1 MREILRQNLPA
12 NPGREVARVAVPV
25 SLEFVLIL
33 GLNVVS
39 QIIVGGLGDTAV
51 AAVGFASSIQYIP
64 FFVLGALGASAS
76 ILVAR
81 AYGAHR
87 EKELNKVVSAA
98 LTTAL
103 IVGVIVAVPFVV
115 WPSEIFRAV
124 GASDAVVAAGSTY
137 LAISLGSLF
146 LGLLGQVLSG
156 VLRSAD
162 HARSPMVATIVTGVL
177 QVPIAIAMV
186 YGWGPI
192 PALGVTGAA
201 WAMVIAASLKVI
213 IMLVQTYG
221 VFHVAA
227 WETPGYLREW
237 KSVLG
242 PLVVLAAPMGL
253 TAGFWS
259 TGNFLY
265 NVLVQQLGDAALAA
279 SQIVGNLEGMFFV
292 GSLGLINAVNA
303 LVGRAVGAADG
314 TLARA
319 WTRYIKRVGIYGGI
333 VFGLLFALSSLCL
346 PMMFP
351 KVPTMVITYSVAGVL
366 INAVLQ
372 PVKVR
377 NALMGAAVLPSGN
390 DVKGVM
396 MGDFSAP
403 FLVGL
408 PLSLVLGLCTP
419 LGIFGVFI
427 GRGIEEF
434 AKLAIFTWRGHRLNW
449 DEIAKKHNMLNP
461 LAAEPAEGLIQ
472 K

>member
-1 MREILRQNLPA
+1 MRETLRQYLPA

-25 SLEFVLIL
+25 SLEFILIL

-64 FFVLGALGASAS
+64 FFVLGALGTSAS

-81 AYGAHR
+81 AYGAKR

-103 IVGVIVAVPFVV
+103 IVGVVVAIPFVI
-115 WPSEIFRAV
+115 WPSEIFAGV
-124 GASDAVVAAGSTY
+124 GASAAVVAEGSTF
-137 LAISLGSLF
+137 LALAMGSLF
-146 LGLLGQVLSG
+146 LGLISQVLSG

-162 HARSPMVATIVTGVL
+162 HARSPMVATIATGIL
-177 QVPIAIAMV
+177 QVPIAIVLV

-201 WAMVIAASLKVI
+201 WAMIISAALKVLV
-213 IMLVQTYG
+213 MVVQTFG
-221 VFHVAA
+221 VFHIAR
-227 WETPGYLREW
+227 WETPGHLREW
-237 KSVLG
+237 KSVLS

-265 NVLVQQLGDAALAA
+265 NVIVQQLGDAALAA

-292 GSLGLINAVNA
+292 GSLGLMNAVNA

-314 TLARA
+314 LLAKA
-319 WTRYIKRVGIYGGI
+319 WVIYIKRIGIYGGI
-333 VFGLLFALSSLCL
+333 VFGILFALSSFGL
-346 PMMFP
+346 PIMFP
-351 KVPTMVITYSVAGVL
+351 KVPAIVITYSVAGIL
-366 INAVLQ
+366 INALLQ

-390 DVKGVM
+390 DVRGVM
-396 MGDFSAP
+396 MGDFTAP
-403 FLVGL
+403 FIVGL
-408 PLSLVLGLCTP
+408 PLSLVLGLWTP
-419 LGIFGVFI
+419 LGIYGVFI
-427 GRGIEEF
+427 ARGLEEI
-434 AKLAIFTWRGHRLNW
+434 AKVAIFTWRGRRLNW
-449 DEIAKKHNMLNP
+449 DAIAEKHNMLNP
-461 LAAEPAEGLIQ
+461 LGDDPFEGVIQ